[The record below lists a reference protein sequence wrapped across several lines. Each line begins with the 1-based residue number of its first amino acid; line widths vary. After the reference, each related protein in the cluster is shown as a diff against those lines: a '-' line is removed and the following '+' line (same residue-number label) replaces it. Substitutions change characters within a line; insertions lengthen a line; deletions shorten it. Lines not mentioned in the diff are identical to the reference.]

1 MWDYIVDILP
11 GLPTSLSLTLVA
23 LLVAFTLSVLMTFIL
38 ALKTPV
44 ITQIVKAYIT
54 LFTGTPLLVQFS

>member
-11 GLPTSLSLTLVA
+11 GLPTSLSLTFVA

-38 ALKTPV
+38 ALKVPV
-44 ITQIVKAYIT
+44 ISPIVK
-54 LFTGTPLLVQFS
+54 V